1 MIQELMNIEYINIT
15 KFRWRKL
22 KYQKPFEFKN
32 KHIIEEA
39 MNSPL
44 GYTMPYDGVF
54 EILHDLVFSFIKFRE
69 YKDYITIVIS
79 DDNERYFFEVFE
91 KR

>member
-1 MIQELMNIEYINIT
+1 
-15 KFRWRKL
+15 
-22 KYQKPFEFKN
+22 
-32 KHIIEEA
+32 

-79 DDNERYFFEVFE
+79 DDNENIFLKYLIKNKKILNIFYGTI
-91 KR
+91 